1 MDVALVLEI
10 LLIILII
17 AGILLAGLVIWVFL
31 SLYRK
36 ISKILDLASKTSKN
50 AEELSGT
57 LLSSVKNPG
66 DKSSGWVDGTAKA
79 IKFLTGFHY
88 FRKKGDQTDE

>member
-1 MDVALVLEI
+1 MEQVLEI
-10 LLIILII
+10 LLIILIV
-17 AGILLAGLVIWVFL
+17 AGISLAGLVIWVFL

-66 DKSSGWVDGTAKA
+66 DKSSGWVDGTARV
-79 IKFLTGFHY
+79 IKFFTGFHS

>member
-66 DKSSGWVDGTAKA
+66 DKSSGWVDGTARV
-79 IKFLTGFHY
+79 IKFFTGFQH

>member
-1 MDVALVLEI
+1 MEQVLEI
-10 LLIILII
+10 LLIILIV

-66 DKSSGWVDGTAKA
+66 DKSSGWVDGTARV
-79 IKFLTGFHY
+79 IKFFTGFHY